1 MTTTTQTR
9 RVHIATFMNLSRPE
23 EGPYPDALL
32 SASQEELEE
41 FLAGHSH
48 ENVTFS
54 ENIIGAPEDPSKP
67 WAVHVVA
74 WPEADGVQATAKA
87 YSSKTALLA
96 EFPEAGN
103 DGTALITTPVR
114 EHGVS

>member
-1 MTTTTQTR
+1 MNTTTQTR
-9 RVHIATFMNLSRPE
+9 RVHLATFMNLSRPE
-23 EGPYPDALL
+23 EGPYADVLL
-32 SASQEELEE
+32 SASREELKE
-41 FLAGHSH
+41 FLAAHPR
-48 ENVTFS
+48 ENITFI

-74 WPEADGVQATAKA
+74 WPESDGVHVSAKA
-87 YSSKTALLA
+87 YSSRAASLA

-103 DGTALITTPVR
+103 DGTVLITTPVR